1 MEEKVFEILKN
12 ALEIDAVN
20 SDISR
25 SNCEQ
30 WDSLKTLNI
39 VIDLESEFGVD
50 FEPDEIE
57 RMDSVSAILSLLSE
71 KMSN

>member
-20 SDISR
+20 SAISR

-57 RMDSVSAILSLLSE
+57 RMDSASAILSLLSE
-71 KMSN
+71 KISD